1 MSVSVP
7 RLAPAGKAI
16 KVTCWMPADLPAELA
31 AYAAAY
37 QAHYG
42 EAIRLPRLISA
53 MVRDSLAKDRTFLR
67 WRQEHE
73 ALPEREEDRR
83 GPVGKAPEAPEE

>member
-1 MSVSVP
+1 MSVRVP

-16 KVTCWMPADLPAELA
+16 NVTCWMPADLHADLE

-42 EAIRLPRLISA
+42 EAIRLLRLISA

-73 ALPEREEDRR
+73 ALPEHEEDRYR
-83 GPVGKAPEAPEE
+83 QVGTAPEAVEG

>member
-1 MSVSVP
+1 MSVSLP
-7 RLAPAGKAI
+7 RLTSAGKAI
-16 KVTCWMPADLPAELA
+16 KVACWMPADLHAELE

-53 MVRDSLAKDRTFLR
+53 MVRDYLAKDRTFLR
-67 WRQEHE
+67 WRQEYE
-73 ALPEREEDRR
+73 APADHGEDRR
-83 GPVGKAPEAPEE
+83 GQDGKAPEAAEE